1 MKQTKQWMAV
11 LLSAVLL
18 MGTLPAAALAEEPGD
33 PQLGETGSVQ
43 QEELNALP
51 RQAETD
57 PPAQQEEVNTLPK
70 QAEADPP
77 AQQEEVNALPQQAE
91 ADPPAQQEEVN
102 ALPQQEGTGNP
113 AGDVTAD
120 PTHVT
125 VATSDEFR
133 AALKNDDVTHI
144 TFSGRLVV
152 ESVRG
157 DNELY
162 AGTKVITPE
171 HRDSDEDNLIFAEG
185 VTMLHIS
192 EHEGNQQNE
201 ATQSIR
207 LIYGREYEQG
217 AADFNLLAEA
227 AEGWVGWY
235 EYHAENDPNASGDDD
250 DPHAGHRVCYVLYC
264 GRWQDAVTAAE
275 DLTANG
281 WNHPAVKEGDDNQL
295 VFFQFGK
302 RRSSGRDITIS
313 RDIEV
318 TGWTEVSYGQNLVVQ
333 SGATLTTAALTLETM
348 GKRSGWGYVD
358 ANTSNL
364 TVRNGGTVNIH
375 RPDTSY
381 VGEDNV
387 HLGAEGRI
395 AVENLATGL
404 VYDENADIWCEYH
417 PFLFSARPVETD
429 GVPPKGQ
436 AGDWNSLSGTLS
448 MTQGST
454 LDGWLCGVTFD
465 RRDSACGWYCDPEGW
480 ETAKVTDTSGR
491 EAAGLTIADA
501 GDGKVRLTAVTAGT
515 YRVYLYHNPEDFA
528 DEWGDWV
535 PTGFGTGIPGTEGV
549 PLTVTV
555 TASGGNR
562 PDSGRD
568 DRDDDDGT
576 HQVSLP
582 SRVVGGEVS
591 VRPRNAKEGDR
602 VTVTAAPRDGYELA
616 SVTVTD
622 ARGRTVPTTDM
633 GNGQYAFTMPDSR
646 IKVTTSFVPIA
657 AQPAA
662 KSFTDVAPGA
672 YYYDAVQWAVSKGI
686 TGGTS
691 GDRFS
696 PDTPCSR
703 AQTVTFLWRAAG
715 SPAPAGR
722 ENPFRDVQPGAY
734 YYEAVL
740 WAVEK
745 GITGGTTAETFSPEA
760 TVTRGQTA
768 AFLHRAAGSPA
779 AGGSSFT
786 DVPSGA
792 YYAQAVQWAVE
803 RGITGGTGGGMF
815 SPVTN
820 CTRAQIVTFL
830 YRGQ

>member
-1 MKQTKQWMAV
+1 MKRTKQWVAA

-18 MGTLPAAALAEEPGD
+18 MGALPAAALAEEPGD

-51 RQAETD
+51 QQAETD
-57 PPAQQEEVNTLPK
+57 PPAQQEDVST
-70 QAEADPP
+70 
-77 AQQEEVNALPQQAE
+77 
-91 ADPPAQQEEVN
+91 
-102 ALPQQEGTGNP
+102 LPQQEGTGNP

-125 VATSDEFR
+125 VTTSDEFR
-133 AALKNDDVTHI
+133 AALENDDVTHI

-152 ESVRG
+152 ESVG
-157 DNELY
+157 GGNELY

-207 LIYGREYEQG
+207 LIYGREYDGEQ
-217 AADFNLLAEA
+217 AEPDISLLAEA

-235 EYHAENDPNASGDDD
+235 EYHDENDPNASGDDD
-250 DPHAGHRVCYVLYC
+250 PHAGHRICYVLYC

-281 WNHPAVKEGDDNQL
+281 WNHPAVKEGDDNQI
-295 VFFQFGK
+295 VFFQFGS

-318 TGWTEVSYGQNLVVQ
+318 TGWTEAYGGQNLVVQ

-404 VYDENADIWCEYH
+404 MYDENADIWCEYH

-465 RRDSACGWYCDPEGW
+465 RRDGACGWYCDPEGW

-501 GDGKVRLTAVTAGT
+501 GDGKVRLTAGTAGT

-535 PTGFGTGIPGTEGV
+535 PTGFGTGIPGTEGI

-562 PDSGRD
+562 QDSGRD
-568 DRDDDDGT
+568 DRDDDDT

-591 VRPRNAKEGDR
+591 VRPRNAKEGDS

-616 SVTVTD
+616 SLTVID

-657 AQPAA
+657 ALPAA
-662 KSFTDVAPGA
+662 NSFTDVAPGA
-672 YYYDAVQWAVSKGI
+672 YYYDAVQ
-686 TGGTS
+686 
-691 GDRFS
+691 
-696 PDTPCSR
+696 
-703 AQTVTFLWRAAG
+703 
-715 SPAPAGR
+715 
-722 ENPFRDVQPGAY
+722 
-734 YYEAVL
+734 

-779 AGGSSFT
+779 ADGSSFT

-792 YYAQAVQWAVE
+792 YYAEAVRWAVE

-830 YRGQ
+830 YRGR